1 MTQNILLTYFLF
13 AVGFV
18 ILIKGADL
26 LVDAASSIANR
37 LGVSDLVIGLTVVSF
52 GSSAPELL
60 VNITASA
67 MGRTD
72 LAIGNVLGSNII
84 NILLGLGIA
93 AAICPIHLKKST
105 IWREIPFSLM
115 AILVVAL
122 MANDNLIFPN
132 KISSIS
138 RLDGLILLLL
148 FAVFLYY
155 IYGLSTDTEVEKN
168 SKHYEV
174 LVSVLM
180 IIGGLIGLTL
190 GGKWIVE
197 GATLVALKLG
207 ASEAFIGLT
216 IVAIGTSLPE
226 IVTSAVAASKKKSDI
241 AVGNIVG
248 SNIFN
253 ILWVL
258 GLSSIIRTL
267 DFRPVLNIDIAMV
280 IFATAFLFVSLFV
293 GKKHT
298 IGKREGIGFIAAY
311 AIYTAYLIYRG

>member
-1 MTQNILLTYFLF
+1 MTQKIFITYFFF
-13 AVGFV
+13 AIGFV
-18 ILIKGADL
+18 ILIKGADIL
-26 LVDAASSIANR
+26 IDAASSLANK

-60 VNITASA
+60 VNITASS

-115 AILVVAL
+115 AIFVVAL

-168 SKHYEV
+168 SKHYTV

-267 DFRPVLNIDIAMV
+267 DFRPVLNVDIAMV

-293 GKKHT
+293 GKKYT